1 MQLVQAAMGHRQ
13 LHLGQVAVE
22 QIHVVPGDELLVH
35 LLVEELR
42 HVHDGLFQQ
51 RMQPAQDAAHAHLS
65 AEQAQL
71 RAGL

>member
-1 MQLVQAAMGHRQ
+1 MGHRQ